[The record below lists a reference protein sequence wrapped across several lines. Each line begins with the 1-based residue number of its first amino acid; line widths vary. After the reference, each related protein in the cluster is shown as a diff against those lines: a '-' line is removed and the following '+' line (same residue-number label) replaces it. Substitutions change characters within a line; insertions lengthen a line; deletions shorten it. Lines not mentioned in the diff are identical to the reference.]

1 MSVDSTV
8 QAIREMVEDEEDG
21 DETISSLPAN
31 NLRGTFVAAYD
42 VLTRILTEITWDELL
57 GYRSKVWYGIVLY
70 GAQRCA
76 GLSVHSHPV

>member
-1 MSVDSTV
+1 VSTV

-57 GYRSKVWYGIVLY
+57 GYRSKVLHCMARNVAPGC
-70 GAQRCA
+70 RCIPLCM
-76 GLSVHSHPV
+76 GT